1 MNAGLEI
8 IPLIN
13 KIDLPAA
20 EPERVR
26 HEIEEALAIPAE
38 EAILTSGKTGEGV
51 ESRSAGDR
59 RAGARRPRAIPTRR
73 SRR

>member
-1 MNAGLEI
+1 MVDAAQGVEAQTVANAQLAMNADLEI

-26 HEIEEALAIPAE
+26 HEIEEALAD
-38 EAILTSGKTGEGV
+38 TGRET
-51 ESRSAGDR
+51 RS
-59 RAGARRPRAIPTRR
+59 
-73 SRR
+73 